1 MICMSCIS
9 LFLLGG
15 CGLRPSVTQADA
27 QSAVS
32 AESASSSLTP
42 DTDTLQAFFAAYGAS
57 SVMDAG
63 ENLKIFTGED
73 AEAIF
78 AGYLNYGEPGT
89 LSAAGFQTY
98 GKVPDADT
106 LAYLREALSLF
117 FSETDRETLDSFLE
131 KSFQKADR
139 KTEYSAEL
147 RAADRKILLYIRP
160 ENSASPSCEMVI
172 SL

>member
-1 MICMSCIS
+1 MSCTF

-27 QSAVS
+27 HSAVS
-32 AESASSSLTP
+32 SGSASPSLTP
-42 DTDTLQAFFAAYGAS
+42 GTDTLQAFFAAYGAS

-63 ENLKIFTGED
+63 ENLKIFTGETP
-73 AEAIF
+73 ESMF
-78 AGYLNYGEPGT
+78 AGYLNYEDQDT

-106 LAYLREALSLF
+106 LAFLREALSLF
-117 FSETDRETLDSFLE
+117 FSRTDLEQLDSFLE

-139 KTEYSAEL
+139 KTEYTAEL
-147 RAADRKILLYIRP
+147 RAADRRILLCIRP